1 MVPRMRTAD
10 RDQPADL
17 AELAREAMLRRGLL
31 PDFPEPVL
39 DEAAG
44 LRPAAMAD
52 DVPDLR
58 GLPWFSIDNDDSRDL
73 DQLSCSER
81 LPGLIRI
88 HVAVAD
94 VDCLV
99 PAGSASDRHAAH
111 NTTSVYTPARI
122 FPMLPERLSTDLTSL
137 NQGQDRLAVVARFD
151 VTPGGE
157 IAASDLFRARVRN
170 RAQLTYAGVGAWL
183 EGTGPIPAK
192 AAADPDLP
200 TQLQDH
206 DEASQALR
214 TRRQER
220 GALVLESIE
229 ARAVMRGGRPVDL
242 RREAKNR
249 AKELIEDLMIAANG
263 VAARFLAKHGF
274 AAIRRVVRV
283 PDRWDRIVEL
293 AARHGGVLPGVPDP
307 KALESFLVAR
317 RAADPLRFPD
327 LSLAVVKLMGK
338 GEYVLERPAGR
349 IGHFGL
355 AVRDYTH
362 STAPN
367 RRYPDLITQRLLKA
381 ALAGA
386 PSPYD
391 DATLA
396 ELAAHCSEQENAADK
411 VERQVRKSAAAL
423 LLVDRIGQ
431 RFEAL
436 VTGAAGKGT
445 WVRVLAPP
453 VEGKVVRGARG
464 LDVGDLVRV
473 ELLAVD
479 VQAGFIDFGVV

>member
-1 MVPRMRTAD
+1 MRTHR
-10 RDQPADL
+10 RDHPTDL
-17 AELAREAMLRRGLL
+17 AELARRAMLERGLL
-31 PDFPEPVL
+31 PDFTPAVEHEV
-39 DEAAG
+39 AA
-44 LRPAAMAD
+44 LRPAAMAAD
-52 DVPDLR
+52 ILDLR
-58 GLPWFSIDNDDSRDL
+58 TKPWCSIDNDDSRDL
-73 DQLSCSER
+73 DQLSYSER
-81 LPGLIRI
+81 LPGLIRV

-94 VDCLV
+94 VDGLV

-122 FPMLPERLSTDLTSL
+122 FPMLAERLSTDLTSL
-137 NQGQDRLAVVARFD
+137 NQDQDRLAMVARFD
-151 VTPGGE
+151 VNPSGE
-157 IAASDLFRARVRN
+157 IIASDLFRARVHN
-170 RAQLTYAGVGAWL
+170 RAKLTYHTVGAWL

-192 AAADPDLP
+192 VAADPDLP
-200 TQLQDH
+200 GQVTDQ
-206 DEASQALR
+206 DEAAQALR
-214 TRRQER
+214 TRRQEQ

-229 ARAVMRGGRPVDL
+229 ARAVMQGGKPIDL

-263 VAARFLAKHGF
+263 VAARFLATHGF

-283 PDRWDRIVEL
+283 PERWDRIVEL
-293 AARHGGVLPGVPDP
+293 AARHGGHLPAVPNP
-307 KALESFLVAR
+307 KALEAFLVAR

-327 LSLAVVKLMGK
+327 LSLSVVKLMGK
-338 GEYVLERPAGR
+338 GEYILERPGDQ

-367 RRYPDLITQRLLKA
+367 RRYPDLLTQRLLKA
-381 ALAGA
+381 AIAGT

-396 ELAAHCSEQENAADK
+396 ELATHCSDQENAADK

-423 LLVDRIGQ
+423 VLVDRIGE

-436 VTGAAGKGT
+436 VTGAANKGT
-445 WVRVLAPP
+445 WVRVLNPP

-479 VQAGFIDFGVV
+479 VEAGFIDFGVV

>member
-1 MVPRMRTAD
+1 MRTAN
-10 RDQPADL
+10 RDQPTDL
-17 AELAREAMLRRGLL
+17 AELAHRAMLDRGLL
-31 PDFPEPVL
+31 PEFPPAVEEEVARL
-39 DEAAG
+39 K
-44 LRPAAMAD
+44 PAAMAAD
-52 DVPDLR
+52 ILDLR
-58 GLPWFSIDNDDSRDL
+58 GKPWCSIDNDDSRDL
-73 DQLSCSER
+73 DQLSYSER
-81 LPGLIRI
+81 LPGLIRV
-88 HVAVAD
+88 HGAVAD
-94 VDCLV
+94 VHCLP

-111 NTTSVYTPARI
+111 NTTSIYTPARI
-122 FPMLPERLSTDLTSL
+122 FPMLAERLSTDLTSL
-137 NQGQDRLAVVARFD
+137 NQDQDRLAMVARFD
-151 VTPGGE
+151 VDPRGR
-157 IAASDLFRARVRN
+157 IVASDLFRARVHN
-170 RAQLTYAGVGAWL
+170 RAKLTYHMVGAWL
-183 EGTGPIPAK
+183 EGTGPIPPK

-200 TQLQDH
+200 TQLKDQ
-206 DEASQALR
+206 DEAAQALR
-214 TRRQER
+214 GQRQER

-229 ARAVMRGGRPVDL
+229 ARAVMQGGKPVDL

-283 PDRWDRIVEL
+283 PERWDRIVEL
-293 AARHGGVLPGVPDP
+293 AARHGGHLPVAPDP
-307 KALESFLVAR
+307 KALEAFLVAR

-338 GEYVLERPAGR
+338 GEYVLERPGDQ

-381 ALAGA
+381 ALAGK

-391 DATLA
+391 DATLS
-396 ELAAHCSEQENAADK
+396 ELAGHCSEQENAADK

-423 LLVDRIGQ
+423 VLVNRIGE

-436 VTGAAGKGT
+436 VTGAANKGT

-453 VEGKVVRGARG
+453 VEGKVTRGARG

-479 VQAGFIDFGVV
+479 VEAGFIDFGVV

>member
-1 MVPRMRTAD
+1 MRTNR
-10 RDQPADL
+10 RDQPTDL
-17 AELAREAMLRRGLL
+17 AELAHRAMRERGLL
-31 PDFPEPVL
+31 PELPPAVEHEV
-39 DEAAG
+39 AG
-44 LRPAAMAD
+44 LKPAVMAAD
-52 DVPDLR
+52 ILDLR
-58 GLPWFSIDNDDSRDL
+58 AKPWCSIDNDDSRDL
-73 DQLSCSER
+73 DQLTYSER
-81 LPGLIRI
+81 MPGLIRV

-122 FPMLPERLSTDLTSL
+122 FPMLAERLSTDLTSL
-137 NQGQDRLAVVARFD
+137 NQDQDRLAMVARFD
-151 VTPGGE
+151 VNPRGDVV
-157 IAASDLFRARVRN
+157 ASDLFRARVHN
-170 RAQLTYAGVGAWL
+170 RAKLTYHAVGAWL
-183 EGTGPIPAK
+183 EGTGQIPAK
-192 AAADPDLP
+192 VTADPDLP
-200 TQLQDH
+200 GQLQDQ
-206 DEASQALR
+206 DEAAQALR
-214 TRRQER
+214 TQRQER

-229 ARAVMRGGRPVDL
+229 ARTVMQGGKPVDL

-283 PDRWDRIVEL
+283 PERWDRIVEL
-293 AARHGGVLPGVPDP
+293 AARHGGRLPAAPDP
-307 KALESFLVAR
+307 KALEAFLVAR

-338 GEYVLERPAGR
+338 GEYILERPGDQ

-367 RRYPDLITQRLLKA
+367 RRYPDLLTQRLLKA
-381 ALAGA
+381 ALAGR

-391 DATLA
+391 DAALA
-396 ELAAHCSEQENAADK
+396 ELASHCSDQENAADK
-411 VERQVRKSAAAL
+411 VERKVRKSAAAL
-423 LLVDRIGQ
+423 VLIDRVGE
-431 RFEAL
+431 RFDAL
-436 VTGAAGKGT
+436 VTGAANKGT
-445 WVRVLAPP
+445 WVRVLTPP
-453 VEGKVVRGARG
+453 VEGKIMRGAHG

-473 ELLAVD
+473 ELLSVD
-479 VQAGFIDFGVV
+479 VEAGFIDFGVV

>member
-1 MVPRMRTAD
+1 MRTH
-10 RDQPADL
+10 RHDQPTDL
-17 AELAREAMLRRGLL
+17 AALAHRAMLERGLL
-31 PDFPEPVL
+31 PEFPPEVDHEVVAL
-39 DEAAG
+39 K
-44 LRPAAMAD
+44 PAAMAAD
-52 DVPDLR
+52 ILDLR
-58 GLPWFSIDNDDSRDL
+58 GRPWCSIDNDDSRDL
-73 DQLSCSER
+73 DQLSFSER
-81 LPGLIRI
+81 LPGLIRV

-111 NTTSVYTPARI
+111 NTTSIYNPARL
-122 FPMLPERLSTDLTSL
+122 FPMLAERLSTDLTSL
-137 NQGQDRLAVVARFD
+137 NQDQDRLAVVARFD
-151 VTPGGE
+151 VNPRGE
-157 IAASDLFRARVRN
+157 VVASELFRARVHN
-170 RAQLTYAGVGAWL
+170 RAKLTYHAVGAWL
-183 EGTGPIPAK
+183 EGTGPIPPK
-192 AAADPDLP
+192 AAADADLP
-200 TQLQDH
+200 TQLKDQ
-206 DEASQALR
+206 DEAAQALR
-214 TRRQER
+214 TQRQER

-229 ARAVMRGGRPVDL
+229 ARAVMQGGKPVDL

-283 PDRWDRIVEL
+283 PERWDRIVEL
-293 AARHGGVLPGVPDP
+293 AARHGGRLPAAPDP
-307 KALESFLVAR
+307 RALEAFLVAR

-327 LSLAVVKLMGK
+327 LSLSVVKLMGR
-338 GEYVLERPAGR
+338 GEYVLERPGDQ

-381 ALAGA
+381 ALAGR

-391 DATLA
+391 DAVLA
-396 ELAAHCSEQENAADK
+396 ELAGHCSDQENAADK

-423 LLVDRIGQ
+423 VLIDRIGE
-431 RFEAL
+431 RFDAL
-436 VTGAAGKGT
+436 VTGAANKGT

-453 VEGKVVRGARG
+453 VEGKVTRGARG

-473 ELLAVD
+473 ELLSVD
-479 VQAGFIDFGVV
+479 VEAGFIDFGVV